1 VTAVRPAAHPRDARQ
16 AAPRGPAVAGIELAA
31 GVVHVVVARREESRL
46 RIVGRG
52 DAAVPEGA
60 VSGGLVADRVAAADA
75 LRDAFATAEHLQR
88 AERAV
93 VAIDSDD
100 MRTYHAL
107 TSFERDDLRS
117 AMGSGEEARAVR
129 EAAASAVTRAAAA
142 AEEDPAL
149 RGVATATLHDD
160 VAALAMDGRGLP
172 TLTGHRGRLVDVWTD
187 VTIASLVVTGA
198 ATSALE
204 AARRRGTVISGA
216 YALGRLVAASGTTDA
231 GIVRVGEDLTSVAIL
246 REGRVI
252 ATRVFALG
260 RAALAGRAGTA
271 DEDARVWS
279 DCVVASLLGLDGPPP
294 GRWLFIGVPEEQLAL
309 PNALGQRIGEI
320 RGDTVDIRPLT
331 LALASRVYGDG
342 GLRSEDLVAAGAA
355 AIAAGLYEA

>member
-1 VTAVRPAAHPRDARQ
+1 M
-16 AAPRGPAVAGIELAA
+16 
-31 GVVHVVVARREESRL
+31 
-46 RIVGRG
+46 
-52 DAAVPEGA
+52 PEGA
-60 VSGGLVADRVAAADA
+60 VSGGLVSDRMAAADA
-75 LRDAFATAEHLQR
+75 LRDAFAAAEHAQR
-88 AERAV
+88 ADRTV
-93 VAIDSDD
+93 IAIDSDD
-100 MRTYHAL
+100 MRTFHAV
-107 TSFERDDLRS
+107 TTFERDDLRS

-149 RGVATATLHDD
+149 RGVATTKLHDD
-160 VAALAMDGRGLP
+160 VAARALDGRGLP

-187 VTIASLVVTGA
+187 VTMASLVVTGA

-231 GIVRVGEDLTSVAIL
+231 GIVRVGDDLTSVAIL
-246 REGRVI
+246 REGRVT

-260 RAALAGRAGTA
+260 RAALTGREATA
-271 DEDARVWS
+271 NEDAGVWA
-279 DCVVASLLGLDGPPP
+279 DCVIASLRGIDGPPP
-294 GRWLFIGVPEEQLAL
+294 GRWLFVGVPDEHLAL
-309 PNALGQRIGEI
+309 PKALGERIGEI

-331 LALASRVYGDG
+331 LALVSRVYGDG